1 MKVNIEH
8 AAKVGDASGKA
19 WLLDE
24 LVRNLKEMRDR
35 SNAGD
40 MQAAVTEF
48 FNVFV
53 FNDKPSC
60 VHKWTTTQQ
69 GQTYADVRCEACGK
83 TERQSWD

>member
-1 MKVNIEH
+1 MKVNIVN
-8 AAKVGDASGKA
+8 AAAQRDPSMKP

-35 SNAGD
+35 SNTGD

-60 VHKWTTTQQ
+60 VHKWQTTQQ
-69 GQTYADVRCEACGK
+69 GQTYADVRCETCGK